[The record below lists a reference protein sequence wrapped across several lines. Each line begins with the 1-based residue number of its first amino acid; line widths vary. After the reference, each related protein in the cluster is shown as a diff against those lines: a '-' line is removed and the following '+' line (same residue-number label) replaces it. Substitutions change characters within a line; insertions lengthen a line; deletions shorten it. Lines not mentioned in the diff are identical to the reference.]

1 LIIRKFRLEYEGK
14 ERFNGGVGHM
24 MKPIYLKT
32 AKGTEEIKTRA
43 GGLIPRVRQALIF
56 VDGRR
61 STDDLYAM
69 LKADDLAATLAL
81 LVEQG
86 YIELSAQAEPVA
98 AAPAASS
105 VPAAAVLT
113 ERELALV
120 KQRAIEKEEREALE
134 LEEKEAREL
143 SRNFMSRM

>member
-1 LIIRKFRLEYEGK
+1 
-14 ERFNGGVGHM
+14 
-24 MKPIYLKT
+24 MKQIYTKT

-69 LKADDLAATLAL
+69 LKAEDLAETLAL

-86 YIELSAQAEPVA
+86 YIELSTPVEPAAPVA
-98 AAPAASS
+98 PAPVANAAGQSA
-105 VPAAAVLT
+105 L
-113 ERELALV
+113 ELALA
-120 KQRAIEKEEREALE
+120 KQKALEKEEREALE
-134 LEEKEAREL
+134 LEEREAREL
-143 SRNFMSRM
+143 SRNFMSKM

>member
-1 LIIRKFRLEYEGK
+1 
-14 ERFNGGVGHM
+14 

-69 LKADDLAATLAL
+69 LKAEDLAETLAL

-86 YIELSAQAEPVA
+86 YIELSVPAEPVA
-98 AAPAASS
+98 PAASAAPAAP
-105 VPAAAVLT
+105 VGAALSDK
-113 ERELALV
+113 ELALA
-120 KQRAIEKEEREALE
+120 KQKAIEREEREALE

-143 SRNFMSRM
+143 SRNFMSKM

>member
-1 LIIRKFRLEYEGK
+1 
-14 ERFNGGVGHM
+14 

-32 AKGTEEIKTRA
+32 VKGTEEIKTRA

-69 LKADDLAATLAL
+69 LKAEDLAETLAL

-86 YIELSAQAEPVA
+86 
-98 AAPAASS
+98 
-105 VPAAAVLT
+105 
-113 ERELALV
+113 
-120 KQRAIEKEEREALE
+120 
-134 LEEKEAREL
+134 
-143 SRNFMSRM
+143 

>member
-1 LIIRKFRLEYEGK
+1 
-14 ERFNGGVGHM
+14 

-69 LKADDLAATLAL
+69 LKAEDLAETLAL

-86 YIELSAQAEPVA
+86 YIELSVQQEPV
-98 AAPAASS
+98 APAASA
-105 VPAAAVLT
+105 VPAAPVGAALT
-113 ERELALV
+113 EKELALA
-120 KQRAIEKEEREALE
+120 KQKAVEKEEREALE

-143 SRNFMSRM
+143 SRNFMSKM